1 MKNPKPLR
9 IGSSR
14 RSHVNQ
20 TLKLGGNWVLEN
32 RSQMPPLE
40 MAGSE
45 DSLRASWTPW
55 PHLTIRLG
63 VTDCATNMA
72 CSVKR
77 STRKANR
84 KSPKIGS
91 RY

>member
-1 MKNPKPLR
+1 
-9 IGSSR
+9 
-14 RSHVNQ
+14 
-20 TLKLGGNWVLEN
+20 
-32 RSQMPPLE
+32 MPVLE

-55 PHLTIRLG
+55 PRLTIRPG

-72 CSVKR
+72 CSIKR

-84 KSPKIGS
+84 KSPKIGL
-91 RY
+91 RYWSLFDEGHALSYWSLGVCEHFPEGGQ